1 MPCVPKGF
9 HDFRAAYICS
19 MKILI
24 TGANGFLGYYLVEQ
38 LLAKNFSVIATGKGE
53 CRLPFTHDL
62 NFQWLTM
69 DFTDPFSIH
78 DVFENIK
85 PDVVVHSGAMSKPD
99 ECEID
104 QMKAYLVNVEG
115 TVQLLINSEELKS
128 FFVFLS
134 TDFVFDGE
142 SGMYTEEDEPR
153 PGNYYGR
160 TKLEAEEAVK
170 EYEYDWA
177 IVRTVL
183 VYGKNHSGHN
193 NILKI
198 VKEKLEKGEAYN
210 VVDDQVRTP
219 TYVEDLARGIV
230 SIIEK
235 KAAGVFHLSG
245 KDILT
250 PYQMAIKTA
259 EHLKLDSSVIKK
271 VTAAS
276 FNQPAKRPLKT
287 GFIIDK
293 ARKELGYEPLSF
305 EEGLKKTFD

>member
-1 MPCVPKGF
+1 
-9 HDFRAAYICS
+9 

-38 LLAKNFSVIATGKGE
+38 LLAKKYSVIATGKGE
-53 CRLPFTHDL
+53 CRLPFTHAV
-62 NFQWLTM
+62 NFQWLSM

-85 PDVVVHSGAMSKPD
+85 PDVVVHAGAMSKPD
-99 ECEID
+99 ECEMD

-142 SGMYTEEDEPR
+142 RGMYNENDAPR
-153 PGNYYGR
+153 PVNYYGR

-170 EYEYDWA
+170 EYQYDWA

-183 VYGKNHSGHN
+183 VYGRNHSGHN

-198 VKEKLEKGEAYN
+198 VKEKLEKGEEYN
-210 VVDDQVRTP
+210 VVDDQLRTP
-219 TYVEDLARGIV
+219 TYVGDLAKGIV
-230 SIIEK
+230 SIIDK
-235 KAAGVFHLSG
+235 KATGVFHLSG

-250 PYQMAIKTA
+250 PYQIAIKTA
-259 EHLKLDSSVIKK
+259 KHLKLDSSVIKK

-276 FNQPAKRPLKT
+276 FSQPAKRPLKT
-287 GFIIDK
+287 GFVIDK
-293 ARKELGYEPLSF
+293 AKKELGYQPVSF
-305 EEGLKKTFD
+305 EEGLKKTFS

>member
-1 MPCVPKGF
+1 MF
-9 HDFRAAYICS
+9 

-38 LLAKNFSVIATGKGE
+38 LLAKKYLVIATGRGA
-53 CRLPFTHDL
+53 CRLPFSDQK
-62 NFQWLTM
+62 NFQYIEM
-69 DFTDPFSIH
+69 DFTNPFSIH
-78 DVFENIK
+78 DVFEKIK
-85 PDVVVHSGAMSKPD
+85 PDVVIHAGAMSKPD
-99 ECEID
+99 ECETN
-104 QMKAYLVNVEG
+104 QMQAYLVNVEG
-115 TVQLLINSEELKS
+115 TVQLLINSDELKS
-128 FFVFLS
+128 FFIFLS

-142 SGMYTEEDEPR
+142 QGMYDENDVPQ
-153 PGNYYGR
+153 PVNYYGR

-170 EYEYDWA
+170 EYEHDWA

-183 VYGKNHSGHN
+183 VYGTNHSGHA

-198 VKEKLEKGEAYN
+198 VKEKLEKGEVYN

-219 TYVEDLARGIV
+219 TYVEDLASGIV
-230 SIIEK
+230 AIIEK
-235 KAAGVFHLSG
+235 RATGIFHLSG

-259 EHLKLDSSVIKK
+259 DHLRLDSSVLKK

-276 FNQPAKRPLKT
+276 FSQPARRPLKT

-305 EEGLKKTFD
+305 DEGLRQTLD

>member
-1 MPCVPKGF
+1 
-9 HDFRAAYICS
+9 

-38 LLAKNFSVIATGKGE
+38 LLAKKYSVIATGKGE
-53 CRLPFTHDL
+53 CRLPFTHAV
-62 NFQWLTM
+62 NFQWLSM

-85 PDVVVHSGAMSKPD
+85 PDVVVHAGAMSKPD
-99 ECEID
+99 ECEMD

-115 TVQLLINSEELKS
+115 TVQLLINSEDLKS

-142 SGMYTEEDEPR
+142 RGMYNENDAPR
-153 PGNYYGR
+153 PVNYYGR

-170 EYEYDWA
+170 EYQYDWA

-183 VYGKNHSGHN
+183 VYGRNHSGHN

-198 VKEKLEKGEAYN
+198 VKEKLEKGEEYN
-210 VVDDQVRTP
+210 VVDDQLRTP
-219 TYVEDLARGIV
+219 TYVGDLAKGIV
-230 SIIEK
+230 SIIDK
-235 KAAGVFHLSG
+235 KATGVFHLSG

-250 PYQMAIKTA
+250 PYQIAIKTA
-259 EHLKLDSSVIKK
+259 KHLKLDSSVIKK

-276 FNQPAKRPLKT
+276 FSQPAKRPLKT
-287 GFIIDK
+287 GFVIDK
-293 ARKELGYEPLSF
+293 AKKELGYEPVSF
-305 EEGLKKTFD
+305 EEGLRKTFS

>member
-1 MPCVPKGF
+1 
-9 HDFRAAYICS
+9 

-38 LLAKNFSVIATGKGE
+38 LLNKNCQIIATGKGS
-53 CRLPFTHDL
+53 CRLPFFSNT
-62 NFQWLTM
+62 NFQYEEM
-69 DFTDPFSIH
+69 DFTDPFNVH
-78 DVFENIK
+78 DVFEKTK
-85 PDVVVHSGAMSKPD
+85 PEVVIHTGAMSKPD
-99 ECEID
+99 ECEMN

-115 TVQLLINSEELKS
+115 TVQLLINAEELKC
-128 FFVFLS
+128 FFIFLS

-142 SGMYTEEDEPR
+142 IGMYKEDDAPR
-153 PGNYYGR
+153 PVNYYGR

-170 EYEYDWA
+170 EYEFGWA

-183 VYGKNHSGHN
+183 VYGQNHSGHN

-198 VKEKLEKGEAYN
+198 VKEKLERGEEYN
-210 VVDDQVRTP
+210 VVDDQLRTP
-219 TYVEDLARGIV
+219 TYVEDLAKGIV

-235 KAAGVFHLSG
+235 KATGFFHLSG

-250 PYQMAIKTA
+250 PYQMALKTA
-259 EHLKLDSSVIKK
+259 EYLKLDSSVLNK

-276 FNQPAKRPLKT
+276 FSQPARRPLKT

-293 ARKELGYEPLSF
+293 ARKELGYEPISF
-305 EEGLKKTFD
+305 EEGLKRTFD

>member
-1 MPCVPKGF
+1 
-9 HDFRAAYICS
+9 

-38 LLAKNFSVIATGKGE
+38 LLEKNYSVIATGKGQ
-53 CRLPFTHDL
+53 CRLPFTHNI
-62 NFQWLTM
+62 NFQWLSM

-85 PDVVVHSGAMSKPD
+85 PDVVVHAGAMSKAD
-99 ECEID
+99 ECEMD

-115 TVQLLINSEELKS
+115 TVQLLINSADLKS

-142 SGMYTEEDEPR
+142 RGMYNEDDAPR
-153 PGNYYGR
+153 PVNYYGR

-183 VYGKNHSGHN
+183 VYGKNHSGHD

-198 VKEKLEKGEAYN
+198 VKEKLEKGEEYN
-210 VVDDQVRTP
+210 VVDDQIRTP
-219 TYVEDLARGIV
+219 TYVEDLAKGIV

-235 KAAGVFHLSG
+235 KATGVFHLSG
-245 KDILT
+245 KDVLT

-259 EHLKLDSSVIKK
+259 EYLKLDSSVIKK

-287 GFIIDK
+287 GFVIDK
-293 ARKELGYEPLSF
+293 AKKELGYEPLSF
-305 EEGLKKTFD
+305 KIGLKKTFS

>member
-1 MPCVPKGF
+1 
-9 HDFRAAYICS
+9 

-38 LLAKNFSVIATGKGE
+38 LLAKKYSVIATGKGE
-53 CRLPFTHDL
+53 CRLPFTHAV
-62 NFQWLTM
+62 NFQWLSM

-85 PDVVVHSGAMSKPD
+85 PDVVVHAGAMSKPD
-99 ECEID
+99 ECEMD

-142 SGMYTEEDEPR
+142 RGMYNENDAPR
-153 PGNYYGR
+153 PVNYYGR

-170 EYEYDWA
+170 EYQYDWA

-183 VYGKNHSGHN
+183 VYGRNHSGHN

-198 VKEKLEKGEAYN
+198 VKEKLEKGEEYN
-210 VVDDQVRTP
+210 VVDDQLRTP
-219 TYVEDLARGIV
+219 TYVGDLAKGIV
-230 SIIEK
+230 SIIDK
-235 KAAGVFHLSG
+235 KATGVFHLSG

-259 EHLKLDSSVIKK
+259 KHLKLDSSVIKK

-287 GFIIDK
+287 GFVIDK
-293 ARKELGYEPLSF
+293 AKKELGYQPVSF
-305 EEGLKKTFD
+305 EEGLKKTFS

>member
-1 MPCVPKGF
+1 
-9 HDFRAAYICS
+9 

-53 CRLPFTHDL
+53 CRLPFTHNI
-62 NFQWLTM
+62 NFQWLSM

-78 DVFENIK
+78 DVFVRKDSFGENIK
-85 PDVVVHSGAMSKPD
+85 PDVVVHAGAMSKPD
-99 ECEID
+99 ECELD

-115 TVQLLINSEELKS
+115 TVQLLINSEEVKS

-142 SGMYTEEDEPR
+142 RGMYTEEDSPR
-153 PGNYYGR
+153 PVNYYGR

-170 EYEYDWA
+170 EYENGWA

-193 NILKI
+193 NILQT
-198 VKEKLEKGEAYN
+198 VKEKLEKGEEYN
-210 VVDDQVRTP
+210 VVDDQLRTP
-219 TYVEDLARGIV
+219 TYIEDLAKGIV
-230 SIIEK
+230 CIIER
-235 KAAGVFHLSG
+235 KATGVFHLSG

-250 PYQMAIKTA
+250 PYQMAIRTA
-259 EHLKLDSSVIKK
+259 AYLKLDSSTIKK

-276 FNQPAKRPLKT
+276 FSQPAKRPLKT

-293 ARKELGYEPLSF
+293 AKKELGYEPLSF
-305 EEGLKKTFD
+305 EEGLKKTFS

>member
-1 MPCVPKGF
+1 
-9 HDFRAAYICS
+9 

-38 LLAKNFSVIATGKGE
+38 LLRKNFSVTATGKGE
-53 CRLPFTHDL
+53 CRLPFTHDR
-62 NFQWLTM
+62 NFQWLPM

-78 DVFENIK
+78 DVFDNIR
-85 PDVVVHSGAMSKPD
+85 PDVVIHAGAMSKPD
-99 ECEID
+99 ECEAN
-104 QMKAYLVNVEG
+104 QMLAYLVNVEG
-115 TVQLLINSEELKS
+115 TVQLLINSADLKS

-142 SGMYTEEDEPR
+142 KGMYDEDDTPN
-153 PGNYYGR
+153 PVNYYGR
-160 TKLEAEEAVK
+160 TKFEAEEAVK
-170 EYEYDWA
+170 EYEFNWA
-177 IVRTVL
+177 IARTVL
-183 VYGKNHSGHN
+183 VYGKNRSGHS

-198 VKEKLEKGEAYN
+198 VKEKLEKGEDYS
-210 VVDDQVRTP
+210 VVDDQLRTP
-219 TYVEDLARGIV
+219 TYVEDLAKGIV
-230 SIIEK
+230 SIIER
-235 KAAGVFHLSG
+235 KATGIFHLSG

-259 EHLKLDSSVIKK
+259 EHLRLDSSVIKK

-276 FNQPAKRPLKT
+276 FSQPAKRPPKT

-305 EEGLKKTFD
+305 EEGLKKTFN